1 MITSEYETEKYLED
15 SKTLHKLNLAKDE
28 ISFQS
33 FFATYVKLYVT
44 ESKMSHWWTSI
55 YNWSIHCTA
64 MAVKST
70 PSCSEYSAKTKRDV
84 FLQMRSS
91 KFTVCLLFVL
101 VLYCSVIVLVPLYL
115 YCILFVF
122 ISTSRVLF
130 SSSMSGS
137 FNFLVNTFSFPFTRA
152 LKHFRTF
159 YRGLNWMHFFLLLFS

>member
-1 MITSEYETEKYLED
+1 MNFNIQLKQ
-15 SKTLHKLNLAKDE
+15 
-28 ISFQS
+28 I
-33 FFATYVKLYVT
+33 
-44 ESKMSHWWTSI
+44 
-55 YNWSIHCTA
+55 SIHCTA

-70 PSCSEYSAKTKRDV
+70 SSCSEYSAKTRRDV

-122 ISTSRVLF
+122 FLLPECYFLQVCQEIQFNVLA
-130 SSSMSGS
+130 
-137 FNFLVNTFSFPFTRA
+137 NTFSFPFTRA

-159 YRGLNWMHFFLLLFS
+159 YRGLN